1 MSILAWIRSEGGDA
15 FMERTQLCVR
25 RGRLTDADL
34 AWIKERHRELSREL
48 WPEFDDWEERA
59 AIREYCGGQS
69 REEAER
75 EAYREVMARC

>member
-1 MSILAWIRSEGGDA
+1 
-15 FMERTQLCVR
+15 MEETTLCVK
-25 RGRLTDADL
+25 RGRLTDVDL
-34 AWIKERHRELSREL
+34 VWIKEHRVDLIREL
-48 WPEFDDWEERA
+48 WVEFDDWEERA